1 MILVMMGLLW
11 PTAGWPGSISSLS
24 QDKIWKN
31 GDIVATKVV
40 CETEDAILELT
51 GADING
57 PESKVMVVITNLV
70 ANRQCTAFPFPL
82 RFIVT
87 KALVHYKDH
96 KEISSVILGV
106 NAGNGE
112 WIGWLIAAG
121 RYKENEV

>member
-57 PESKVMVVITNLV
+57 PES
-70 ANRQCTAFPFPL
+70 
-82 RFIVT
+82 
-87 KALVHYKDH
+87 
-96 KEISSVILGV
+96 
-106 NAGNGE
+106 
-112 WIGWLIAAG
+112 
-121 RYKENEV
+121 

>member
-11 PTAGWPGSISSLS
+11 PTAGWPGSISD

-70 ANRQCTAFPFPL
+70 ANKQCTAFPFPL
-82 RFIVT
+82 RLIVT
-87 KALVHYKDH
+87 K
-96 KEISSVILGV
+96 E
-106 NAGNGE
+106 
-112 WIGWLIAAG
+112 
-121 RYKENEV
+121 

>member
-1 MILVMMGLLW
+1 MLMLVGLMY
-11 PTAGWPGSISSLS
+11 PQTALS
-24 QDKIWKN
+24 DQDKIWKN

-57 PESKVMVVITNLV
+57 PESNVMVVITNLV

-82 RFIVT
+82 KFMVT

-96 KEISSVILGV
+96 KEIPSVILGV

-121 RYKENEV
+121 RYRETGI

>member
-1 MILVMMGLLW
+1 MLMLVGLMY
-11 PTAGWPGSISSLS
+11 PQTALS
-24 QDKIWKN
+24 KQEKIWKN

-57 PESKVMVVITNLV
+57 PESNVMVVITNLV
-70 ANRQCTAFPFPL
+70 DNRQCTAFPFPL

-96 KEISSVILGV
+96 NEISSVILGV

-121 RYKENEV
+121 RYRETEI

>member
-11 PTAGWPGSISSLS
+11 PTAGWPGSISD

-31 GDIVATKVV
+31 GDLIAAKVV

-51 GADING
+51 NADMKG
-57 PESKVMVVITNLV
+57 PESNVMVVITNLV
-70 ANRQCTAFPFPL
+70 DNRQCTAFPFPL
-82 RFIVT
+82 KFIVT

-121 RYKENEV
+121 RYKENEI